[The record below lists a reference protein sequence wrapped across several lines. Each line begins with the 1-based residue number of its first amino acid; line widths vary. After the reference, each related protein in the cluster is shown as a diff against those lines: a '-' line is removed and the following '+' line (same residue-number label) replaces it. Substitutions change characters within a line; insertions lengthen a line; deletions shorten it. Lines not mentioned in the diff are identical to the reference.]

1 MKENNYKKLIDDGIY
16 ELNNG
21 NVEHAIELIS
31 KSIEL
36 KNDWEISYFYRAVAF
51 HSIQKFDEA
60 IKNITPSMVVFE
72 YLDVASVEKVR
83 KNPTTVLTPIM
94 VLPEK

>member
-21 NVEHAIELIS
+21 NVEHAIELIT

-36 KNDWEISYFYRAVAF
+36 KNYWEI
-51 HSIQKFDEA
+51 
-60 IKNITPSMVVFE
+60 
-72 YLDVASVEKVR
+72 
-83 KNPTTVLTPIM
+83 
-94 VLPEK
+94 